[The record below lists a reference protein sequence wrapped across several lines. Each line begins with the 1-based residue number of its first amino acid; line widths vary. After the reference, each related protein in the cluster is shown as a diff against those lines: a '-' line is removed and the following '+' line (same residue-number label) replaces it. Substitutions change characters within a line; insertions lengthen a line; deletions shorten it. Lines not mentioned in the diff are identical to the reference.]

1 MADPPSRKGKG
12 TGKRSKPPEVSP
24 ENPAVNNPISG
35 RGAGV
40 IHDCHAPPP
49 YQSQQ
54 SYGEYYPSPPPTR
67 GGISAP
73 AAPSRQ
79 PASGGQAG
87 PSAPAQMRSQVAG
100 SSGRQQVPAATARG
114 AAMPGACI
122 PAAPIPAVTL
132 QSIPQPG
139 ASSAPAPA
147 PWQEAA
153 KKKKK
158 KKKKRETGFETL
170 MRTLT
175 GGSKR
180 RHKKKKAKEVSSSSS
195 SSSDSESSSSSS
207 SSSSSDSSRGRT
219 SRKKERHISPSPT
232 FSVMS
237 TEDIPEQVP
246 EIADVVAQPQPGPSA
261 PRAAPAPGAISA
273 PVTGATATPGT
284 GASAAPAVGAIAAPA
299 GGANQALESRVKTE
313 SVGGA
318 NAAPAAPVTGR
329 QIFGS
334 GEPEVQYLGARPRVP
349 NQGDDLANNLFKEK
363 MHYSSNISLIK
374 SVMLPKILIFVTST
388 PHQFS

>member
-1 MADPPSRKGKG
+1 
-12 TGKRSKPPEVSP
+12 
-24 ENPAVNNPISG
+24 
-35 RGAGV
+35 
-40 IHDCHAPPP
+40 
-49 YQSQQ
+49 
-54 SYGEYYPSPPPTR
+54 
-67 GGISAP
+67 
-73 AAPSRQ
+73 
-79 PASGGQAG
+79 
-87 PSAPAQMRSQVAG
+87 
-100 SSGRQQVPAATARG
+100 
-114 AAMPGACI
+114 
-122 PAAPIPAVTL
+122 
-132 QSIPQPG
+132 
-139 ASSAPAPA
+139 
-147 PWQEAA
+147 
-153 KKKKK
+153 
-158 KKKKRETGFETL
+158 
-170 MRTLT
+170 
-175 GGSKR
+175 
-180 RHKKKKAKEVSSSSS
+180 
-195 SSSDSESSSSSS
+195 
-207 SSSSSDSSRGRT
+207 
-219 SRKKERHISPSPT
+219 
-232 FSVMS
+232 MS

-261 PRAAPAPGAISA
+261 PRAAPAPGAVSA

-374 SVMLPKILIFVTST
+374 SVMLPKILIFVTPT